1 MKKDLIMTERIRYTC
16 DSCPFFHGTSRDA
29 ELVLD
34 RNGRIRGLAPFTY
47 YCRPER
53 HVCKKIAGKADY
65 TGNQPKWCP
74 RLEANR

>member
-1 MKKDLIMTERIRYTC
+1 MKKDLIMPERIRYTC
-16 DSCPFFHGTSRDA
+16 DSCPFFHGTSRDV

-34 RNGRIRGLAPFTY
+34 RNGRMRGLVPFTY

-53 HVCKKIAGKADY
+53 HVCRKIAHKADY

-74 RLEANR
+74 RLEANQ